1 MSKRIKRGA
10 GALLAAVGIAA
21 GTMTAVAPQAEAA
34 TPGNLQMYGWVNC
47 YFKGWGPTWD
57 NAPGWRMHRVMGV
70 RNTGDGT
77 MTGVSITEIAGQS
90 RMVQVDDDQPAGE
103 LRKGQSYRLVD
114 TTWRGCWPSSVSGYT
129 IGHQTENILDNAG
142 FWANVNFQDGDQ
154 RMVPTP
160 DGEGDGA

>member
-1 MSKRIKRGA
+1 MSKRIKRSA

-21 GTMTAVAPQAEAA
+21 GTMTAVAPTAQAA
-34 TPGNLQMYGWVNC
+34 TPGNLQLYGWVNC

-70 RNTGDGT
+70 RNTGGSD
-77 MTGVSITEIAGQS
+77 MTGVQITEVMGAS
-90 RMVQVDDDQPAGE
+90 KQVKVGNQPAGV
-103 LRKGQSYRLVD
+103 LKPGQYYRLVD

-129 IGHQTENILDNAG
+129 IGHQTENVLDNAG

-154 RMVPTP
+154 GEVPTP
-160 DGEGDGA
+160 DTPADPGE